1 MNPQFRPATDADTER
16 LATIAAGAR
25 DGAWTRGQIAGSLH
39 GGSQVLVAQIDAD
52 IVGFAVLQT
61 VLDDAELHDIVIA
74 RDWQRRGLGRQL
86 LDTVLAAARTAGAT
100 RLLLEVR
107 AGNGAALALYTARG
121 FVRCGVRRDYYRT
134 DNGREDAI
142 LMEIAL

>member
-1 MNPQFRPATDADTER
+1 MNLRFRPATDADTAR
-16 LATIAAGAR
+16 LAAIAGCAQ
-25 DGAWTRGQIAGSLH
+25 DGAWTRDQIAGSLH
-39 GGSQVLVAQIDAD
+39 GGSLVLLAQVEAD

-61 VLDDAELHDIVIA
+61 VLDEAELHEIVIA

-86 LDTVLAAARTAGAT
+86 LAAVLATARTAGAA

-107 AGNGAALALYTARG
+107 AGNGAALALYTASG
-121 FVRCGVRRDYYRT
+121 FVRTGVRRDYYRA
-134 DNGREDAI
+134 DKGREDAI